1 MRGYHEASKKPEKKK
16 PAEPVIE
23 IRHPARPIVISAA
36 PAPAPAVVRVES
48 SPVKASMPVI
58 CGLCHDWAPLQGDR
72 VNGYC
77 AKYKR
82 VFSKDNKECPVD
94 KPAPVVKPRPP
105 KKPINEIKTMK
116 DESPGKLSESAVEER
131 LRALDVLRAIADDE
145 ELSYEDEKK
154 ALAVIKQN
162 HYQPPGFIDEIT
174 NPKNREKYKDIVDFE
189 ALKVNTLSVRENTE
203 ILKNVWRGEAYA

>member
-1 MRGYHEASKKPEKKK
+1 MRGYHEASKKPEKIK

-23 IRHPARPIVISAA
+23 IRHPARPIVIA
-36 PAPAPAVVRVES
+36 PAQAPAPAVVRVES

-82 VFSKDNKECPVD
+82 VFSKDNKECPID
-94 KPAPVVKPRPP
+94 KPAPVVKPMPP
-105 KKPINEIKTMK
+105 KKPANEIKTIK
-116 DESPGKLSESAVEER
+116 DESHGKLSESAVEER

-154 ALAVIKQN
+154 AYAVIRQN
-162 HYQPPGFIDEIT
+162 HYKPRGFIDELT
-174 NPKNREKYKDIVDFE
+174 NPKNKSDLIDRH
-189 ALKVNTLSVRENTE
+189 ALKDSSLSVRENTE

>member
-1 MRGYHEASKKPEKKK
+1 MRGYHETSKRPEKIK

-23 IRHPARPIVISAA
+23 IRHPARPIVNSAA

-82 VFSKDNKECPVD
+82 VFSKDNKECPTD
-94 KPAPVVKPRPP
+94 KPAKVVKPMPP
-105 KKPINEIKTMK
+105 KKPANEIKMIK
-116 DESPGKLSESAVEER
+116 DESSGKLSESAVEER

-154 ALAVIKQN
+154 AYAVIRQN
-162 HYQPPGFIDEIT
+162 HYKPRGFIDELT
-174 NPKNREKYKDIVDFE
+174 NPKNKSDLIDRH
-189 ALKVNTLSVRENTE
+189 ALKDSSLSVRENTE